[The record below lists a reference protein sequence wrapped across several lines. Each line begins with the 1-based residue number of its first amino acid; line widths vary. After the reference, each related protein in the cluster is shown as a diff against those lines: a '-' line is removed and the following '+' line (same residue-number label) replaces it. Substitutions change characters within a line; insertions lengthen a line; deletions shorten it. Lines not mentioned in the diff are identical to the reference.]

1 MSKKF
6 NQLDPISDA
15 NAKNDSY
22 LLAQAD
28 PINGVAEYM
37 TVAQAKEVYCTK
49 SHLYVTTG
57 SEGSTLTI
65 PQIQGYQILTIMR
78 ESGPIFEVG
87 SSPLSNQFTWDDI
100 TIGLGAA
107 VSGAGEQFLILY
119 RTY

>member
-22 LLAQAD
+22 LLAQAN
-28 PINGVAEYM
+28 PVTGLAEYM
-37 TVAQAKEVYCTK
+37 TVAQAKEVYAAK
-49 SHLYVTTG
+49 KKLYTATG

-65 PQIQGYQILTIMR
+65 PELLGYSILLIMR
-78 ESGPIFEVG
+78 ESGPLFEVG
-87 SSPLSNQFTWDDI
+87 SSPLSNQFTWNDTDI
-100 TIGLGAA
+100 VLGAP
-107 VSGAGEQFLILY
+107 VGGAGEQFLILY

>member
-1 MSKKF
+1 MSKKY
-6 NQLDPISDA
+6 NQLAPISGA

-37 TVAQAKEVYCTK
+37 TVAQAKEVYSTK
-49 SHLYVTTG
+49 NHLYVATG

-65 PQIQGYQILTIMR
+65 PQVQGYKILTILR

-87 SSPLSNQFTWDDI
+87 VSPLSNQFTWDDTDI
-100 TIGLGAA
+100 VLGTA